1 MIRRPGRTAG
11 TPSELPTMDRN
22 TALVLTI
29 AARAGVAAQ
38 APINSHL
45 GKSIGTFEA
54 AFVSFAVG
62 TVALAMV
69 VAVSGSFTSI
79 HLRSVPWYYLTG
91 GLLGVV
97 FVSTLL
103 VSVRYLGASGI
114 LAAGLVGQMSAS
126 VVIDRFGLFGLERTA
141 ITVTRIA
148 GIALVAL
155 GAWFVTRG

>member
-1 MIRRPGRTAG
+1 
-11 TPSELPTMDRN
+11 MDRN

-29 AARAGVAAQ
+29 AASAGVAAQ

-45 GKSIGTFEA
+45 GKSIGTFQA

-62 TVALAMV
+62 TIALALV
-69 VAVSGSFTSI
+69 VAVAGSFATI
-79 HLRSVPWYYLTG
+79 HLGSVRWYYLTG

-103 VSVRYLGASGI
+103 VSVRTLGASGI

-126 VVIDRFGLFGLERTA
+126 VVIDKYGLLGLEKTA
-141 ITVTRIA
+141 ITASRIA
-148 GIALVAL
+148 GIALVAV
-155 GAWFVTRG
+155 GAWLVTRG